1 MTSTT
6 ATILGIAWAAALGV
20 ACVALKVCLG
30 RVRDRRRYANAL
42 AADLAADRVALFL
55 ASVDTFG
62 DHEED
67 YEPGPLAAYY
77 AATWNAIVGG
87 TALTVRGYRLPS
99 AAVGFIVAAYVTG
112 ASDGTAEHRAV
123 NDYLDHAV

>member
-62 DHEED
+62 DHEDD
-67 YEPGPLAAYY
+67 YEAGAIAAYC
-77 AATWNAIVGG
+77 ASVWNVKARSVKV
-87 TALTVRGYRLPS
+87 LLPS
-99 AAVGFIVAAYVTG
+99 DRPLVRVDAWWLGEYVTG
-112 ASDGTAEHRAV
+112 APRG
-123 NDYLDHAV
+123 